1 MRDITKTSFLKFKHP
16 YSLAP
21 MPTHLSENMD
31 YVSPRPS
38 IKLRKNIHSYLNPAA
53 TDLLREVAKT

>member
-1 MRDITKTSFLKFKHP
+1 
-16 YSLAP
+16 